1 MIAFIQNL
9 SLSSDHWWM
18 ITMCFLV
25 ALPCAL
31 LGAFLILRRMSLVGD
46 AISHSALPGI
56 VVAFAFVGDL
66 SSPWL
71 LVGAA
76 VAGLLVTFLIEQI
89 HLHTRIKQDSAIGIA
104 FTSLFALGLVLIRV
118 LLGDK
123 VHLHQDMVLEGNVSH
138 IAYAETVKFLILEVP
153 DSIIPAAIVATVTC
167 ILIMVFYRI
176 LTLSSFDSGLASSF
190 GYKPSV
196 VHYMLMAVISVV
208 VVSAFEAVG
217 AILVI
222 ALLILP
228 GASAYLC
235 TYRLKPMLILS
246 AAHALVSS
254 LAGVYLS
261 VLFNGKESAGVVVAG
276 TLLFI
281 VAWLLGPADGVLVR
295 AFQRRKNIQIESS
308 NSLGGCRRSP

>member
-1 MIAFIQNL
+1 
-9 SLSSDHWWM
+9 
-18 ITMCFLV
+18 MCFLV

-31 LGAFLILRRMSLVGD
+31 LGAYLILRRMSLVGD

-76 VAGLLVTFLIEQI
+76 IAGLLVTFLIEQI
-89 HLHTRIKQDSAIGIA
+89 HVHTRIKQDSAIGIA

-118 LLGDK
+118 LVGDK

-138 IAYAETVKFLILEVP
+138 VAYAETIKILGLEVP
-153 DSIIPAAIVATVTC
+153 DSIIPAAIVAVVTLL
-167 ILIMVFYRI
+167 LIVIFYRV
-176 LTLSSFDSGLASSF
+176 LTLSSFDSGLAASF
-190 GYKPSV
+190 GYKPNV
-196 VHYMLMAVISVV
+196 LHYMLMAVISVV

-235 TYRLKPMLILS
+235 THRMKLMLVLS
-246 AAHALVSS
+246 GVHALISS
-254 LAGVYLS
+254 ILGVMMSLW
-261 VLFNGKESAGVVVAG
+261 FNGKESAGVVVAG
-276 TLLFI
+276 TILFLL
-281 VAWLLGPADGVLVR
+281 AWMIGPVDGVLVK
-295 AFQRRKNIQIESS
+295 AIQRRRNILTES
-308 NSLGGCRRSP
+308 NRNEPGTAH

>member
-1 MIAFIQNL
+1 MIANIHLL
-9 SLSSDHWWM
+9 SFDPWGWM
-18 ITMCFLV
+18 MLMCFLV

-89 HLHTRIKQDSAIGIA
+89 HRRTRIKQDSAIGIA
-104 FTSLFALGLVLIRV
+104 FTSLFALGLVLIRF

-123 VHLHQDMVLEGNVSH
+123 VHLHQDSVLEGNVSH
-138 IAYAETVKFLILEVP
+138 VAYAETVNIMGINIP
-153 DSIIPAAIVATVTC
+153 DPIFPAAIVALITII
-167 ILIMVFYRI
+167 ILMFFYRI
-176 LTLSSFDSGLASSF
+176 LTLTSFDSGLAASF
-190 GYKPSV
+190 GYKPNV
-196 VHYMLMAVISVV
+196 VHYVLMAVLSVV

-228 GASAYLC
+228 GATAYLC
-235 TYRLKPMLILS
+235 THRLPHMLILS
-246 AAHALVSS
+246 ALHALISS
-254 LAGVYLS
+254 ILGVYIS
-261 VLFNGKESAGVVVAG
+261 YWYNGKESAGVVIAG
-276 TLLFI
+276 TVLFLI
-281 VAWLLGPADGVLVR
+281 AWMVGPADGVITK
-295 AFQRRKNIQIESS
+295 AIHRKKNTLEEDDE
-308 NSLGGCRRSP
+308 NELGTSH

>member
-1 MIAFIQNL
+1 
-9 SLSSDHWWM
+9 
-18 ITMCFLV
+18 MCFLV

-76 VAGLLVTFLIEQI
+76 IAGLLVTFLIEQI
-89 HLHTRIKQDSAIGIA
+89 HQHTRIKQDSAIGIA

-123 VHLHQDMVLEGNVSH
+123 VHLHQDTVLEGNVSH
-138 IAYAETVKFLILEVP
+138 VAYADTVEIFHLEVP
-153 DSIIPAAIVATVTC
+153 DSIIPAAIVAAVTVAM
-167 ILIMVFYRI
+167 IIFFYRI
-176 LTLSSFDSGLASSF
+176 LTLSSFDSGLAASF

-196 VHYMLMAVISVV
+196 VHYVLMAVISVV

-228 GASAYLC
+228 GATAYLC
-235 TYRLKPMLILS
+235 THRLKLMLVLS
-246 AAHALVSS
+246 AVHALISS
-254 LAGVYLS
+254 LTGVYIS
-261 VLFNGKESAGVVVAG
+261 VWYNGKESAGVVVAG
-276 TLLFI
+276 TILFLL
-281 VAWLLGPADGVLVR
+281 AWLFGPADGVVTK
-295 AFQRRKNIQIESS
+295 AIHRRKSTLEEP
-308 NSLGGCRRSP
+308 SL